1 MLSPLWFSRVVNI
14 GRWLFLASVNRCL
27 GRHLKKKSQNIS
39 HILSLLCYN
48 ESFVPT
54 TLTHFNQKEKEPL
67 SNILLT
73 NILHTFKAPLKIP
86 QTHDQKKKKEL
97 KIPPPRW
104 RTQNRIPNFRIAKFF
119 SCHRVLNY
127 STSSC
132 NQVNHR
138 PYL

>member
-1 MLSPLWFSRVVNI
+1 MLSRLWFGGVVNI
-14 GRWLFLASVNRCL
+14 GRWLFLASVNKCL
-27 GRHLKKKSQNIS
+27 ERHLKKSLNIS
-39 HILSLLCYN
+39 HFLSLLCYN

-54 TLTHFNQKEKEPL
+54 TLTHFNQKEREPL

-73 NILHTFKAPLKIP
+73 NILHTST

-97 KIPPPRW
+97 KIPLPRW
-104 RTQNRIPNFRIAKFF
+104 RIQNRIPNFRTTKFF

-138 PYL
+138 PYP